1 MTNSYLIEKHPVDL
15 SLDQVIEIAKEIRG
29 NSKAKE
35 LKGTVKEVLGAWYY
49 ISIQLNLANQSEAL

>member
-1 MTNSYLIEKHPVDL
+1 MMNSYLIEKHPVDL
-15 SLDQVIEIAKEIRG
+15 SLDQVIEIAKDIRA

-49 ISIQLNLANQSEAL
+49 IVYNLI

>member
-1 MTNSYLIEKHPVDL
+1 VTERRLRFVRKENLMLPIEKHPVDL

-35 LKGTVKEVLGAWYY
+35 LKGTVKEVLGAW
-49 ISIQLNLANQSEAL
+49 